1 MLHIRYI
8 KHYHARPRFSVD
20 LDGALEYATRQI
32 LANDTREIDYAAA
45 IRITPHGATLYAP
58 SGQVLENLTPAQ
70 TEKVKAKIAVLFPML
85 ER

>member
-8 KHYHARPRFSVD
+8 KSYARRPRFSVD
-20 LDGALEYATRQI
+20 LEGALEYATRQL
-32 LANDTREIDYAAA
+32 LANDTRESDYAAA
-45 IRITPHGATLYAP
+45 IRITPNGATLYAP

-70 TEKVKAKIAVLFPML
+70 TEKVKAKLSVLFPML